1 MSRAE
6 FDEMVCALYGAYVNI
21 KRKRKQ
27 QPMEYRLFKVRMR
40 IWEEW

>member
-1 MSRAE
+1 MSE
-6 FDEMVCALYGAYVNI
+6 KELDEMVCALYGAYVNI